1 MKMII
6 FALLTLVAVLV
17 LLLLRKYTRLEF
29 VDHARLLLKTWS
41 VRLGTI
47 GALIGVWA
55 QSFPD
60 AALHAWAMLP
70 PDIKNILPPNIVAM
84 ISPALVVLAVLSQYV
99 RQPALKDKA
108 DELKGSPQ

>member
-6 FALLTLVAVLV
+6 FALLVLVAVLV

-29 VDHARLLLKTWS
+29 VGHASLLLKTWS
-41 VRLGTI
+41 VKLGAI
-47 GALIGVWA
+47 GALVGVWA

-60 AALHAWAMLP
+60 AALHAWAVLP
-70 PDIKNILPPNIVAM
+70 PDIKNILAL

-99 RQPALKDKA
+99 RQPALKEKA
-108 DELKGSPQ
+108 DELKEQQ

>member
-6 FALLTLVAVLV
+6 FALFVLVAVLV

-29 VDHARLLLKTWS
+29 VDHASLLLKTWS
-41 VRLGTI
+41 VKLGTI
-47 GALIGVWA
+47 GAMVGVWA

-60 AALHAWAMLP
+60 AGLHAWAMLP
-70 PDIKNILPPNIVAM
+70 PDINNILPPNIVAL

-108 DELKGSPQ
+108 DKLKEPQQ

>member
-6 FALLTLVAVLV
+6 FALLVLVAVLV

-29 VDHARLLLKTWS
+29 VGHASLLLKTWS
-41 VRLGTI
+41 VKLGAI
-47 GALIGVWA
+47 GA

-60 AALHAWAMLP
+60 AALHAWAVLP
-70 PDIKNILPPNIVAM
+70 SDIKNILPPNIVAL

-108 DELKGSPQ
+108 DELKVPQQ

>member
-6 FALLTLVAVLV
+6 FALLVLVAVLV

-29 VDHARLLLKTWS
+29 VGHASLLLKTWS
-41 VRLGTI
+41 VRFGAV
-47 GALIGVWA
+47 GALVGVWA

-70 PDIKNILPPNIVAM
+70 PDIKDILPANIVAM
-84 ISPALVVLAVLSQYV
+84 ISPALVVLAILSQYV
-99 RQPALKDKA
+99 RQPKLKEKA
-108 DELKGSPQ
+108 DEQQEAQ

>member
-6 FALLTLVAVLV
+6 FALLVVVAVLV

-29 VDHARLLLKTWS
+29 VAHASLLLKTWS
-41 VRLGTI
+41 VKLGTI
-47 GALIGVWA
+47 GALVGVWA

-70 PDIKNILPPNIVAM
+70 PDIKNILPPNIVAL

-99 RQPALKDKA
+99 RQPALKAKA
-108 DELKGSPQ
+108 EELKEPQR